1 MSAGEDFL
9 LEESLEQKPM
19 SFTLLQRIFA
29 LTRRYRWLIAANVA
43 GTLLAVT
50 SQLLGPYLIRTGINR
65 YLTHVVSPEDS
76 TRGVMMISGLYFANL
91 LLGWALTVAQV
102 RTSVTIGWRIMNDL
116 RLEVFEHIQALSLAY
131 FDKTHQGRIIN
142 RADADVDAMEQ
153 VLSWGANQ
161 LLASLMTLIG
171 VFVIMLSYS
180 WRLCLVVSI
189 VLPPLAVGTFVF
201 QRMIMEAHRQMKRQ
215 SSRLTATLAENIS
228 AVRVVQAMGREE
240 QNLGKFQELHGVLV
254 ERAYDV
260 ARIFHTYMP
269 SLGLVSGIGVA
280 LVLGYGGML
289 ALKLPPEQLA
299 LGDLT
304 AFILYVNMFFG
315 PVQTMGDLYNN
326 VLSAGA
332 SAERIFQLLDT
343 KPQVVNRA
351 NAAALPTIHGGVRF
365 ERVSFRYETTPE
377 ERWVLDDVD
386 FAAEAGQTVA
396 LVGHTGSGKTSII
409 SLLARFYEPQRG
421 RILVD
426 GHDIAQATVESLHR
440 QLGIVTQENFLFTG
454 TILENLRFG
463 RPEATEEEIH
473 AAARAV
479 GTDEL
484 IRQMKDG
491 YATRVAERGGN
502 FSAGTRQLICIT
514 RALVAQP
521 RILILDEATSAVDS
535 KSEAL
540 IQSALDILL
549 EGRTT
554 FVIAHRLST
563 VRKASLILVLQHGKI
578 VERGTHETLTAA
590 GGVYAGL
597 HAEFARQV

>member
-1 MSAGEDFL
+1 MSTGEDVL
-9 LEESLEQKPM
+9 LEEALDQKAM
-19 SFTLLQRIFA
+19 NFHLLRRLFA
-29 LTRRYRWLIAANVA
+29 LTRGYRWLVAANFC

-50 SQLLGPYLIRTGINR
+50 SQLLGPYLIRTGINS
-65 YLTHVVSPEDS
+65 YLTNVALPDVA
-76 TRGVMMISGLYFANL
+76 TRGIEWIAGAYFANL

-102 RTSVTIGWRIMNDL
+102 RTSVTIGWRMMNDL
-116 RLEVFEHIQALSLAY
+116 RLQVFEHIQALSLAY

-142 RADADVDAMEQ
+142 RADADIDAMEQ
-153 VLSWGANQ
+153 VLNWGANQ
-161 LLASLMTLIG
+161 LLASLFTLIG
-171 VFVIMLSYS
+171 VFGIMLSYS
-180 WRLCLVVSI
+180 WRLCLVVSV
-189 VLPPLAVGTFVF
+189 VLPPLVIGTFFF
-201 QRMIMEAHRQMKRQ
+201 QRLIMEAHRQVRRQ

-228 AVRVVQAMGREE
+228 GVRVVQAMGRESE
-240 QNLGKFQELHGVLV
+240 NLDKFQELHGVYV

-269 SLGLVSGIGVA
+269 SLGLVAGIGVA
-280 LVLGYGGML
+280 IVLGYGGRL
-289 ALKLPPEQLA
+289 ALQPPPLRIE

-304 AFILYVNMFFG
+304 AFILYVGMFFG

-326 VLSAGA
+326 ILSAAA

-343 KPQVVNRA
+343 KPEVVDRG
-351 NAAALPTIHGGVRF
+351 NATTLPVIAGRVRF

-386 FAAEAGQTVA
+386 FAVEAGQTVA

-454 TILENLRFG
+454 TVLDNLRFG
-463 RPEATEEEIH
+463 RPEATDEDVHE
-473 AAARAV
+473 AARAV
-479 GTDEL
+479 STDEL

-491 YATRVAERGGN
+491 YATKVAERGGN
-502 FSAGTRQLICIT
+502 FSAGTRQLLCIT
-514 RALVAQP
+514 RALVARP

-535 KSEAL
+535 KSESL

-563 VRKASLILVLQHGKI
+563 VRKASQILVLDHGKI
-578 VERGTHETLTAA
+578 VERGTHESLTAA

-597 HAEFARQV
+597 HAEFARHV

>member
-1 MSAGEDFL
+1 MSANEDFL
-9 LEESLEQKPM
+9 LEEALDQKPM
-19 SFTLLQRIFA
+19 SFDLLRRLFA
-29 LTRRYRWLIAANVA
+29 LTRGYRWLVALNVG
-43 GTLLAVT
+43 GTLLAVG
-50 SQLLGPYLIRTGINR
+50 SQMLGPYLIRTGINT
-65 YLTHVVSPEDS
+65 YLTHVTSPAKSE
-76 TRGVMMISGLYFANL
+76 RGVMLISGLYLANL
-91 LLGWALTVAQV
+91 LLSWALTVTQV
-102 RTSVTIGWRIMNDL
+102 RSGLTIGWRMMNDL
-116 RLEVFEHIQALSLAY
+116 RLQVFEHIQALSLSY

-161 LLASLMTLIG
+161 LLASSFTLIG
-171 VFVIMLSYS
+171 VFCIMLSYS
-180 WRLCLVVSI
+180 WRLCLVVSV
-189 VLPPLAVGTFVF
+189 VLPPLAVGTYFF
-201 QRMIMEAHRQMKRQ
+201 QRMIMEAHRQMRRQ

-228 AVRVVQAMGREE
+228 GVRVVQAMGRES
-240 QNLGKFQELHGVLV
+240 QNLGKFEELHEVLV
-254 ERAYDV
+254 ERSYDV

-269 SLGLVSGIGVA
+269 SLGLVSAIGIA
-280 LVLGYGGML
+280 IVLGYGGWL
-289 ALKLPPEQLA
+289 ALQPPPQQIA

-304 AFILYVNMFFG
+304 AFILYVQMFFG
-315 PVQTMGDLYNN
+315 PVQTMGDLFNN
-326 VLSAGA
+326 ILSAGA

-343 KPQVVNRA
+343 QPQVINRA
-351 NAAALPTIHGGVRF
+351 NAAALPVIAGQVHF
-365 ERVSFRYETTPE
+365 EHVSFRYDTTPE

-454 TILENLRFG
+454 TIMDNLRFG
-463 RPEATEEEIH
+463 RPEATEEDVH
-473 AAARAV
+473 AAASAV

-514 RALVAQP
+514 RALVAKP

-535 KSEAL
+535 KSEEM

-549 EGRTT
+549 AGRTT

-563 VRKASLILVLQHGKI
+563 VRKASLILVLQQGRI
-578 VERGTHETLTAA
+578 VERGTHESLNAA

-597 HAEFARQV
+597 HAEFARHV

>member
-1 MSAGEDFL
+1 MSTGEDFL
-9 LEESLEQKPM
+9 LEEALDQKPM
-19 SFTLLQRIFA
+19 NFYLLRRLFTL
-29 LTRRYRWLIAANVA
+29 TRGYRWLVAANVG
-43 GTLLAVT
+43 GTLLAVGC
-50 SQLLGPYLIRTGINR
+50 QLLGPYLIRTGINA
-65 YLTHVVSPEDS
+65 YLTNISSRDAAIH
-76 TRGVMMISGLYFANL
+76 GVELIAGCYFANL
-91 LLGWALTVAQV
+91 LLGWGLTVLQI
-102 RTSVTIGWRIMNDL
+102 RTAVTIGWRMMNDL
-116 RLEVFEHIQALSLAY
+116 RLQVFEHIQALSLSY

-142 RADADVDAMEQ
+142 RADSDIDAMEQ

-161 LLASLMTLIG
+161 LLMSSITLVG
-171 VFVIMLSYS
+171 VFGIMLSYS
-180 WRLCLVVSI
+180 WRLCLVVSV
-189 VLPPLAVGTFVF
+189 VLPPLIIGTIFF
-201 QRMIMEAHRQMKRQ
+201 QRLIMEAHRQVRRQ

-228 AVRVVQAMGREE
+228 GVRVVQAMGRESE
-240 QNLGKFQELHGVLV
+240 NLGKFQALHGVYV
-254 ERAYDV
+254 ERAYDA

-269 SLGLVSGIGVA
+269 SLGLISGIGVA
-280 LVLGYGGML
+280 IVLGYGGWL
-289 ALKLPPEQLA
+289 ALQPPPLKIEI
-299 LGDLT
+299 GDLT
-304 AFILYVNMFFG
+304 AFILYVQMFFG

-326 VLSAGA
+326 ILSSAA

-343 KPQVVNRA
+343 KPQVINRA
-351 NAAALPTIHGGVRF
+351 NAAALPMIAGQVRF

-377 ERWVLDDVD
+377 DRWVLDDVD

-454 TILENLRFG
+454 TVLDNLRFG
-463 RPEATEEEIH
+463 RPEATDEDVH
-473 AAARAV
+473 VAARAV

-491 YATRVAERGGN
+491 YATKVAERGGN
-502 FSAGTRQLICIT
+502 FSAGTRQLLCIT
-514 RALVAQP
+514 RALVARP

-563 VRKASLILVLQHGKI
+563 VRKASQILVLQQGKI
-578 VERGTHETLTAA
+578 VERGTHESLTAA

-597 HAEFARQV
+597 HAEFARHV

>member
-1 MSAGEDFL
+1 
-9 LEESLEQKPM
+9 
-19 SFTLLQRIFA
+19 
-29 LTRRYRWLIAANVA
+29 
-43 GTLLAVT
+43 
-50 SQLLGPYLIRTGINR
+50 
-65 YLTHVVSPEDS
+65 
-76 TRGVMMISGLYFANL
+76 
-91 LLGWALTVAQV
+91 
-102 RTSVTIGWRIMNDL
+102 
-116 RLEVFEHIQALSLAY
+116 
-131 FDKTHQGRIIN
+131 
-142 RADADVDAMEQ
+142 
-153 VLSWGANQ
+153 
-161 LLASLMTLIG
+161 
-171 VFVIMLSYS
+171 
-180 WRLCLVVSI
+180 
-189 VLPPLAVGTFVF
+189 
-201 QRMIMEAHRQMKRQ
+201 
-215 SSRLTATLAENIS
+215 
-228 AVRVVQAMGREE
+228 VRVVQAMGRETE
-240 QNLGKFQELHGVLV
+240 NLGKFQELHGVYV

-269 SLGLVSGIGVA
+269 SLGLIAGIGVA
-280 LVLGYGGML
+280 IVLGYGGRL
-289 ALKLPPEQLA
+289 ALQPPPLRIE

-304 AFILYVNMFFG
+304 AFILYVGMFFG

-326 VLSAGA
+326 ILSAAA

-343 KPQVVNRA
+343 KPQVIDRG
-351 NAAALPTIHGGVRF
+351 NATTLPVISGAVRF

-386 FAAEAGQTVA
+386 FAVEPGQTVA

-426 GHDIAQATVESLHR
+426 GRDIAQATVESLHR

-454 TILENLRFG
+454 TVLDNLRFG
-463 RPEATEEEIH
+463 RPEATDEDVH

-491 YATRVAERGGN
+491 YATKVAERGGN
-502 FSAGTRQLICIT
+502 FSAGTRQLLCIT
-514 RALVAQP
+514 RALVARP

-563 VRKASLILVLQHGKI
+563 VRKASQILVLQHGKI
-578 VERGTHETLTAA
+578 VERGTHESLTAA

-597 HAEFARQV
+597 HAEFARHV

>member
-1 MSAGEDFL
+1 MSTGEDFL
-9 LEESLEQKPM
+9 LEEALDQKPM
-19 SFTLLQRIFA
+19 NFYLLRRLFA
-29 LTRRYRWLIAANVA
+29 LTRGYRLLVAANVG
-43 GTLLAVT
+43 GTLLLLG
-50 SQLLGPYLIRTGINR
+50 SQLLGPYLIRTAINS
-65 YLTHVVSPEDS
+65 YLTNISSPAAAM
-76 TRGVMMISGLYFANL
+76 RGVEWIAGCYFANL

-102 RTSVTIGWRIMNDL
+102 RTALTIGWRMMNDL
-116 RLEVFEHIQALSLAY
+116 RLQVFEHIQALSLSY

-142 RADADVDAMEQ
+142 RADADIDAMEQ

-161 LLASLMTLIG
+161 LLAISITLVG
-171 VFVIMLSYS
+171 VFCIMLSYS
-180 WRLCLVVSI
+180 WRLCLVVSV
-189 VLPPLAVGTFVF
+189 VLPPLIVGTFFF
-201 QRMIMEAHRQMKRQ
+201 QRLIMEAHRQVRRQ

-228 AVRVVQAMGREE
+228 GVRVVQAMGRESE
-240 QNLGKFQELHGVLV
+240 NLGKFQELHGVYV
-254 ERAYDV
+254 ERAYDA

-269 SLGLVSGIGVA
+269 TLGLISGIGVA
-280 LVLGYGGML
+280 LVLGYGGSL
-289 ALKLPPEQLA
+289 ALQPAPQRIA

-304 AFILYVNMFFG
+304 AFILYVQMFFG

-326 VLSAGA
+326 ILSAGA

-343 KPQVVNRA
+343 KPQVIDRVQA
-351 NAAALPTIHGGVRF
+351 TALPVIAGEVRF
-365 ERVSFRYETTPE
+365 EHVCFRYETTPE
-377 ERWVLDDVD
+377 DRWVLDDVD

-454 TILENLRFG
+454 TVLDNLRFG
-463 RPEATEEEIH
+463 RPEATDEDVQE
-473 AAARAV
+473 AARAV

-491 YATRVAERGGN
+491 YATKVAERGGN
-502 FSAGTRQLICIT
+502 FSAGTRQLLCIT
-514 RALVAQP
+514 RALVARP

-549 EGRTT
+549 AGRTT

-563 VRKASLILVLQHGKI
+563 VRKASQILVLQHGRI
-578 VERGTHETLTAA
+578 VERGTHESLTAA

-597 HAEFARQV
+597 HAEFARHV

>member
-1 MSAGEDFL
+1 MEA
-9 LEESLEQKPM
+9 
-19 SFTLLQRIFA
+19 
-29 LTRRYRWLIAANVA
+29 YR
-43 GTLLAVT
+43 
-50 SQLLGPYLIRTGINR
+50 
-65 YLTHVVSPEDS
+65 
-76 TRGVMMISGLYFANL
+76 
-91 LLGWALTVAQV
+91 QV
-102 RTSVTIGWRIMNDL
+102 R
-116 RLEVFEHIQALSLAY
+116 
-131 FDKTHQGRIIN
+131 
-142 RADADVDAMEQ
+142 
-153 VLSWGANQ
+153 
-161 LLASLMTLIG
+161 
-171 VFVIMLSYS
+171 
-180 WRLCLVVSI
+180 
-189 VLPPLAVGTFVF
+189 
-201 QRMIMEAHRQMKRQ
+201 RQ

-228 AVRVVQAMGREE
+228 AVRVVQAMGRENE
-240 QNLGKFQELHGVLV
+240 NLGKFQELHGVYV
-254 ERAYDV
+254 ERAYNV

-269 SLGLVSGIGVA
+269 SLGLVAGIGVA
-280 LVLGYGGML
+280 IVLGYGGRL
-289 ALKLPPEQLA
+289 ALQPPPLRIA

-304 AFILYVNMFFG
+304 AFILYVQMFFG

-326 VLSAGA
+326 ILSAAA

-343 KPQVVNRA
+343 KPQVVDRG
-351 NAAALPTIHGGVRF
+351 NAEALPVIAGQVRF

-377 ERWVLDDVD
+377 DRWVLDDVD
-386 FAAEAGQTVA
+386 FAVEPGQTVA

-454 TILENLRFG
+454 TVLDNLRFG
-463 RPEATEEEIH
+463 RPEATDEDVH

-491 YATRVAERGGN
+491 YATKVAERGGN
-502 FSAGTRQLICIT
+502 FSAGTRQLLCIT
-514 RALVAQP
+514 RALVARP

-535 KSEAL
+535 NSEAL

-563 VRKASLILVLQHGKI
+563 VRKASQILVLNHGKI
-578 VERGTHETLTAA
+578 VERGTHESLTAA

-597 HAEFARQV
+597 HAEFARHV